1 MSKYVLLAAM
11 VFLAGCQTTDMYYW
25 GSYENNLYESFKNDG
40 SMTPEEEID
49 NLQNDIDR
57 AINKDLAIAP
67 GVYLQLGHLYY
78 KVGDYNSA
86 RASFE
91 AEKKLFP
98 ESSYFSNKLIEQLN
112 NQ

>member
-1 MSKYVLLAAM
+1 MNKYLLLAAM
-11 VFLAGCQTTDMYYW
+11 VVLAGCQTTDMYYW
-25 GSYENNLYESFKNDG
+25 GSYENNLFQSFKNDG

-67 GVYLQLGHLYY
+67 GIYLQLGHLYY

-91 AEKKLFP
+91 AEKNY
-98 ESSYFSNKLIEQLN
+98 S
-112 NQ
+112 